1 MKAFSFTFLCRID
14 LSQASTLRVDR
25 SLPNPYDVLSKPASN
40 VIIPI
45 EKSTNHAPNIAKSKA
60 IEVWKDTGINN
71 EENSDQK
78 EKQEERQSSWCSL
91 YLIGRIF
98 GLILLLISLV
108 LIVMYATGSFD
119 AKMPS
124 KVVLYSQSTTS
135 STPKF
140 QKMYP
145 KHTNISVIRYT
156 CIIAK
161 IQLRVAISY
170 FERTV

>member
-1 MKAFSFTFLCRID
+1 M
-14 LSQASTLRVDR
+14 DR

-60 IEVWKDTGINN
+60 IEVWKDTGSNS

-98 GLILLLISLV
+98 GLILLLVSLI

-124 KVVLYSQSTTS
+124 RVIMYSSSTTS
-135 STPKF
+135 STPRF

-145 KHTNISVIRYT
+145 KPTDVSVIRY
-156 CIIAK
+156 IPAK
-161 IQLRVAISY
+161 IQ
-170 FERTV
+170 